1 MVAEDVSGSQPRIR
15 FCSTATSEN
24 LGNPSAVFRQLERML
39 QCRTIP
45 RHGGDLPIRL
55 VVKWY
60 TTRIYLAIVCQRNT
74 MSAGSGETNLQT
86 SHPKC
91 IDVSLSI
98 NPTLAAVNARIDEL
112 RGLPAECSLGFG
124 AGGCR
129 RNIDRPCKPEISNS
143 RSSIIV
149 DEDIRLHSG

>member
-1 MVAEDVSGSQPRIR
+1 MVSIVKLRREAAHSED
-15 FCSTATSEN
+15 
-24 LGNPSAVFRQLERML
+24 
-39 QCRTIP
+39 
-45 RHGGDLPIRL
+45 
-55 VVKWY
+55 
-60 TTRIYLAIVCQRNT
+60 
-74 MSAGSGETNLQT
+74 

-91 IDVSLSI
+91 IDVGLSVD
-98 NPTLAAVNARIDEL
+98 PTIAAVDAGIDEL
-112 RGLPAECSLGFG
+112 RSLPAECSLGFG